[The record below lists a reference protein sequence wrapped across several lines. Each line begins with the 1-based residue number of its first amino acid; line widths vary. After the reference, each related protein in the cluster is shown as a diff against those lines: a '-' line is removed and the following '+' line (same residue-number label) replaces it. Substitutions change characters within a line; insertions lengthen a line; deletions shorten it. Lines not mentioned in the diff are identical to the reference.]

1 MSSHEYAEP
10 PARRE
15 PRGRGWIAGAFVLL
29 VLAFLYF
36 GAALFFGDKVPSGT
50 TVGGVNVGG
59 MTEDEAREAIERDLA
74 DDEARELTINGS
86 EESFSVAP
94 ADAGLAYDYE
104 GSIDG
109 LTGFSANPV
118 DLVRHVSGGTD
129 HQVET
134 TIDHETLRATVDEG
148 AATLE
153 SEAVEGKVTLEG
165 AEVEVKKSQ
174 EGLEVDRDALIASIE
189 DGWPRSVEYRAPESA
204 VEPTLAQDEIER
216 FVEEDLT
223 PLVSGPVTITTTD
236 PTRSGSKDVEYEVST
251 EALAEAV
258 SIKNADG
265 TLSATISDKTIEEAV
280 LAAGRSSDTLR
291 AATDASVERTGTRRF
306 EVIPAKNGLTL
317 KTDSI
322 AEPVKEAMTKEGS
335 KRTAEVTSEAA
346 KPELSTTQARRTVPK
361 EVISTFSTTLT
372 DDAERT
378 ENIDTAARTLDG
390 TYVGPGESF
399 SLNDVLGER
408 TAAKGYNEAPVI
420 LNGRLRMDYG
430 GGISQLSTTLFNAVF
445 FSGAKIEEFHPH
457 SFYISRYPEGREA
470 TISWPDVDNRFTNDT
485 GAGILIEAEVSGG
498 EVTVTFFGQKKWD
511 IEAVKGDRRNVTQPD
526 RIVDDSEG
534 CVPQA
539 ASPGFDVTVTRIFKE
554 GGSEEKRSSFTTTYI
569 PEDEVICR

>member
-1 MSSHEYAEP
+1 M
-10 PARRE
+10 
-15 PRGRGWIAGAFVLL
+15 
-29 VLAFLYF
+29 
-36 GAALFFGDKVPSGT
+36 
-50 TVGGVNVGG
+50 
-59 MTEDEAREAIERDLA
+59 
-74 DDEARELTINGS
+74 
-86 EESFSVAP
+86 
-94 ADAGLAYDYE
+94 
-104 GSIDG
+104 
-109 LTGFSANPV
+109 
-118 DLVRHVSGGTD
+118 
-129 HQVET
+129 
-134 TIDHETLRATVDEG
+134 
-148 AATLE
+148 
-153 SEAVEGKVTLEG
+153 
-165 AEVEVKKSQ
+165 
-174 EGLEVDRDALIASIE
+174 
-189 DGWPRSVEYRAPESA
+189 
-204 VEPTLAQDEIER
+204 
-216 FVEEDLT
+216 
-223 PLVSGPVTITTTD
+223 
-236 PTRSGSKDVEYEVST
+236 
-251 EALAEAV
+251 
-258 SIKNADG
+258 
-265 TLSATISDKTIEEAV
+265 
-280 LAAGRSSDTLR
+280 
-291 AATDASVERTGTRRF
+291 
-306 EVIPAKNGLTL
+306 
-317 KTDSI
+317 
-322 AEPVKEAMTKEGS
+322 
-335 KRTAEVTSEAA
+335 
-346 KPELSTTQARRTVPK
+346 PK